1 MHFNFIPLPQNEITV
16 LQVLIFMLSLSQSK
30 IPVEPSTV
38 ILRFPSISI
47 YGIVPIS
54 NIGEGNLSFLSAIR
68 FFFGKKISPVF
79 VSHLFLCNCRH
90 IY

>member
-1 MHFNFIPLPQNEITV
+1 MHFNVIPLPQNEITV
-16 LQVLIFMLSLSQSK
+16 LQVL
-30 IPVEPSTV
+30 
-38 ILRFPSISI
+38 
-47 YGIVPIS
+47 IVPIS

-68 FFFGKKISPVF
+68 FFFGKKISPVS